1 MSHSVRNYQ
10 QYKQSRKAW
19 TEKATPL
26 FNARYRDY
34 FDLAD
39 GAIYDIENAIDRAYR
54 SDAPLF
60 RQLIQQVD
68 YSGADKIIEGPTETV
83 YVAERARKV
92 DLENGYRRDP
102 SLRKETRGT
111 SASEFDKWVTAY
123 ESGLGFFPGVMA
135 FGVVGPSPGGPAFDT
150 FALIALRPWLE
161 AIAKDRIDSVG
172 SSGTNAL
179 YYPLNRLRSI
189 EGCILYQE

>member
-1 MSHSVRNYQ
+1 LNNV
-10 QYKQSRKAW
+10 
-19 TEKATPL
+19 TGT
-26 FNARYRDY
+26 F

-68 YSGADKIIEGPTETV
+68 YSGADKILSTSRQPI

-102 SLRKETRGT
+102 SLRTETRGPWP
-111 SASEFDKWVTAY
+111 SEFDKWVTAY
-123 ESGLGFFPGVMA
+123 ESGLGFYPGVMA
-135 FGVVGPSPGGPAFDT
+135 FGVVGPSPGGPQFST
-150 FALIALRPWLE
+150 FALLALRPWFE
-161 AIAKDRIDSVG
+161 AIAEDRIDSVG

-179 YYPLNRLRSI
+179 YYPIDRLREI
-189 EGCILYQE
+189 DGCVLYEE